1 MNSSNQQHYNS
12 LLPKGNTII
21 IKTVTFL
28 TLFVSFPFLKT
39 ATSQTK
45 EELQTTVKVPEL
57 LNSIFNMYVEEIDK
71 SVLEHNIIKGMN
83 NGIFPYCE
91 YQPADIV
98 KKVLPSHK
106 DTYQSLGIQ
115 YKFKGDT
122 LEVTKVLPGSGAES
136 ANILVGDKIYSIDGS
151 KFEEVYYLNEIAE
164 KLIGAPGSTCRIG
177 LKRGKESID
186 VSVTRKSI
194 SGYNLVILGNK
205 SITESINDYPT
216 ALKYFDAVYPDSI
229 SNGEITEYGIRYMLD
244 YLDPHSS
251 YISLEDL
258 HDMETPL
265 KGSFSGVGVRFQI
278 EKDTI
283 NITETIPTGPSEKVG
298 VMAGDKIIYIN
309 DELVAGVGIKNSGVR
324 DRLLGDKGTSVK
336 VKMYRKGSRQLIEF
350 SIIRDAIPIHSL
362 DASYMANAT
371 TGYVKLNNFSATTVD
386 EFREAVKKLQYEGMK
401 DLVID
406 LQGNGGGYLMT
417 AVNLSDELLDGR
429 KLVTYTE
436 GRKSPYSSYN
446 TKYTGLMETGRV
458 IILVD
463 ESSASASEIVSG
475 AIQDWDR
482 GLIVGRRTFSKGLVQ
497 KPVSLPD
504 GTSVRITTSRYYTP
518 SGRCIQKPYDHGS
531 VEYRR
536 EKYERYGSGESFHRD
551 SVKLDTTVKYQTQ
564 VVKRTV
570 YGGGGIMPDVFVP
583 LDTTGTSEYF
593 SKLIRKGIF
602 SSFALNYVNDNRED
616 IKKKYPTLSKYKKE
630 FKTDKVVKE
639 LIDKATAEGVEFDKV
654 GFTNAEQTINIRLKA
669 NIAQYVYGPE
679 SFYEIIN
686 DLNESLQVALKVLE
700 EGKEFKILSPAK

>member
-1 MNSSNQQHYNS
+1 MKSTINRPYNTSKTKRNS
-12 LLPKGNTII
+12 LSGKYFII
-21 IKTVTFL
+21 L
-28 TLFVSFPFLKT
+28 TLFGFSISVES
-39 ATSQTK
+39 AQAQTK
-45 EELQTTVKVPEL
+45 EDYQTTIKIPEL
-57 LNSIFNMYVEEIDK
+57 INSIYNMYVEDVDK
-71 SVLEHNIIKGMN
+71 LILERNIVRGMN
-83 NGIFPYCE
+83 NGISPYSE
-91 YQPADIV
+91 YQSESIV
-98 KKVLPSHK
+98 KSILPNHK
-106 DTYQSLGIQ
+106 DAYQSIGIK

-122 LEVTKVLPGSGAES
+122 IEVVDVLEGSGAQK
-136 ANILVGDKIYSIDGS
+136 AQINKGDKIFKIEGNDFSEI
-151 KFEEVYYLNEIAE
+151 YYLNEISQL
-164 KLIGAPGSTCRIG
+164 LIGNSGTTCRLE
-177 LKRGKESID
+177 LKRGVDIMTVPVERTP
-186 VSVTRKSI
+186 V
-194 SGYNLVILGNK
+194 SGYNLVILGD
-205 SITESINDYPT
+205 TEKNGAVNDYKT
-216 ALKYFDAVYPDSI
+216 ALKYFDAIYPDSVT
-229 SNGEITEYGIRYMLD
+229 NGVITEFGIRYMLD
-244 YLDPHSS
+244 NLDPHSS

-278 EKDTI
+278 DKDTI

-336 VKMYRKGSRQLIEF
+336 VKMYRKGSKELIEF
-350 SIIRDAIPIHSL
+350 NIIRDAIPIHSL
-362 DASYMANAT
+362 DAAYMANSS

-386 EFREAVKKLQYEGMK
+386 EFRAAVKNLQRDGMK
-401 DLVID
+401 DLIID

-417 AVNLSDELLDGR
+417 AVYLADELLDGV
-429 KLVTYTE
+429 KMVTYTE
-436 GRKSPYSSYN
+436 GRKSPKSTYKTSRE
-446 TKYTGLMETGRV
+446 GLMEKGRI

-497 KPVSLPD
+497 KPVTLPD
-504 GTSVRITTSRYYTP
+504 GTSVRITTSRYFTP

-551 SVKLDTTVKYQTQ
+551 SVKLDTSVKYSTQ
-564 VVKRTV
+564 LVKRTV

-602 SSFALNYVNDNRED
+602 SSFALNYVNDNRDEL
-616 IKKKYPTLSKYKKE
+616 KKKFTTLAKYKKD
-630 FKTDKVVKE
+630 FKTDKIVKD
-639 LIDKATAEGVEFDKV
+639 LIAKAEKEGVEFDKS
-654 GFTNAEQTINIRLKA
+654 GFERAEKTINIRLKA
-669 NIAQYVYGPE
+669 NIAQYLYGPE

-686 DLNESLQVALKVLE
+686 DLNETLQVALKVLE
-700 EGKEFKILSPAK
+700 EGSEFKILATSK